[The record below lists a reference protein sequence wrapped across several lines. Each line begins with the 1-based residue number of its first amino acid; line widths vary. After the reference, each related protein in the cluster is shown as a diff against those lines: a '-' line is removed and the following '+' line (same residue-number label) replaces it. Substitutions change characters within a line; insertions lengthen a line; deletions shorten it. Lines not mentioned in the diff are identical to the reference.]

1 MKWLKKIYFIIEFIL
16 YYILKLVQSNIFI
29 AYDILTPK
37 IHVKPAFMEVP
48 LKLKTELG
56 MLLFSNLLSMTPGT
70 MSMDISRDKKKVLVH
85 VLYYTSDELMQ
96 KDFDGIQ
103 EKIRKITE

>member
-1 MKWLKKIYFIIEFIL
+1 MKWIKKIFLMIGFIF
-16 YYILKLVQSNIFI
+16 YYLLKLIQSNIFI

-37 IHVKPAFMEVP
+37 MHTKPAFMEVP
-48 LKLKTELG
+48 LKLKTDMG
-56 MLLFSNLLSMTPGT
+56 ILLFSNLLSMTPGT
-70 MSMDISRDKKKVLVH
+70 LSMDISRDKKKVLVH
-85 VLYYTSDELMQ
+85 VLYYSTDELMQ

>member
-1 MKWLKKIYFIIEFIL
+1 MKWLKKIYLIIEFIFYFL
-16 YYILKLVQSNIFI
+16 MKLVQANFYI

-37 IHVKPAFMEVP
+37 MHTKPAFMEIP
-48 LKLKTELG
+48 LKLKTEMG

-70 MSMDISRDKKKVLVH
+70 LSMDISRDKKKVLVH
-85 VLYYTSDELMQ
+85 VLYYSSDELMQ

-103 EKIRKITE
+103 DKIRNITE

>member
-1 MKWLKKIYFIIEFIL
+1 MKWIKKIFLIIEFFF
-16 YYILKLVQSNIFI
+16 YYLLKLIQSNIFI

-37 IHVKPAFMEVP
+37 MHTKPAFMEVP
-48 LKLKTELG
+48 LKLKTDMG
-56 MLLFSNLLSMTPGT
+56 ILLFSNLLSMTPGT

-85 VLYYTSDELMQ
+85 VLYYSTDELMQ

>member
-1 MKWLKKIYFIIEFIL
+1 MKWLKKIYLIIEFIF
-16 YYILKLVQSNIFI
+16 YFMMKLIQSNFFI

-37 IHVKPAFMEVP
+37 MHSKPAFMEIP
-48 LKLKTELG
+48 LKLKTDMG

-70 MSMDISRDKKKVLVH
+70 LSMDISRDKKKVLVH
-85 VLYYTSDELMQ
+85 VLYYSTDELMQ